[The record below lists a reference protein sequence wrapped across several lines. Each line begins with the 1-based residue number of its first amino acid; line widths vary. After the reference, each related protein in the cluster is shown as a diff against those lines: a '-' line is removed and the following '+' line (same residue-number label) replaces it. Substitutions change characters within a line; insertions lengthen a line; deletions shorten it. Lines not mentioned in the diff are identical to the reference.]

1 MNRVLLNTGTSGEEE
16 KQKLLLQELGKENGS
31 LKTFFFTNYK
41 KNGITYVKQIS
52 NTSFLTT
59 GKVM

>member
-31 LKTFFFTNYK
+31 LKTLFFTNYK

-52 NTSFLTT
+52 NTSFLTI

>member
-16 KQKLLLQELGKENGS
+16 KQKLLLQELGKENSS

-52 NTSFLTT
+52 NTSFLTI

>member
-31 LKTFFFTNYK
+31 LKPFFFTNYK